1 MSGRTPV
8 VPLETRIRRTGGQLT
23 VTGLVGSRRLS
34 EVATDM
40 FLAIDGE
47 RDVDGIAAAVAGQY
61 GVEPAVVAGDLRE
74 LLDDLVAADAIGYL
88 D

>member
-1 MSGRTPV
+1 MTGRVPV
-8 VPLETRIRRTGGQLT
+8 VPLETRIRRSGDRLT
-23 VTGLVGSRRLS
+23 VTGLVGARVLS

-47 RDVDGIAAAVAGQY
+47 RDVDAVAAAVAARY
-61 GVEPAVVAGDLRE
+61 GVEPAVVADDLRE
-74 LLDDLVAADAIGYL
+74 LLDDLLDADVIRYA

>member
-1 MSGRTPV
+1 MTGRIPV
-8 VPLETRIRRTGGQLT
+8 VPLETRIRRHGDRLT
-23 VTGLVGSRRLS
+23 VTGLVGARKLS

-47 RDVDGIAAAVAGQY
+47 RDEAALAAAVAAQY
-61 GVEPAVVAGDLRE
+61 GVEPAVVADDLRE
-74 LLDDLVAADAIGYL
+74 LLADLAAADVIRYA